1 MDYSTE
7 LRRKLLLKDEKI
19 RELEATLSEKE
30 RIIEDLTAKLDK
42 FQSVFSTTS
51 PHRHLAPYSLN
62 GPRTQRAQGISAEP
76 NAVRLGDS
84 VLLEVATFP
93 KPKVTK
99 KLISKA
105 ILENDFMKH
114 LEDAQME
121 EIVECMYPVEYS
133 NGSCIIK
140 EGDVGSLV
148 YVLEEGKVAV
158 TKSGAHLCSMGEG
171 KVFGELAILYNCTR
185 TATVKATTHVRLWAI
200 DRHCFQAIM
209 MRTGLLKHSEYLEF
223 LKSVPTFS
231 KLSEDILR
239 RIVDVMEEC
248 HFDYNDYVI
257 RQGAIGD
264 TFYIISKGRVKITKR
279 QSISDEPVFI
289 RHLSKGDWFGEKA
302 LQGEDLRTANVVVD
316 DQHGA
321 TCLVIDRQ
329 SFIQLIGD
337 LESVRQK
344 TYNEEPVAGTNA
356 DKSFYADLA
365 LEDFTAIDT
374 LGVGGFGRVE
384 LVELK
389 RDTSRTYAMKVLKK
403 RHIVDTRQQE
413 HIKNEKKIMMD
424 CNCDFIVKMYKT
436 FRDTKY
442 VYMLLEACLGGE
454 LWTVLRDRKHF
465 DDSAARFYTGCVI
478 EAFMYM
484 HSRGI
489 IYRDLKPE
497 NLLLDNR
504 GYAKLV
510 DFGFAKH
517 IGFSR
522 KTWTFC
528 GTPEY
533 VAPEIILNKGH
544 DLSAD
549 YWSLGILM
557 FELMTGSPPFSGSDP
572 MKTYNQILKGIDMIE
587 FPKKIS
593 KNAQSLI
600 RKLCRDNPSERLG
613 NQRNGIKD
621 IQKHKWFDGFN
632 WEGLH
637 KGTMEPPIIPKVS
650 SSSDSSNFD
659 KFPEDE
665 DEPPSDD
672 LTGWDTDF

>member
-1 MDYSTE
+1 M
-7 LRRKLLLKDEKI
+7 
-19 RELEATLSEKE
+19 
-30 RIIEDLTAKLDK
+30 
-42 FQSVFSTTS
+42 Q
-51 PHRHLAPYSLN
+51 
-62 GPRTQRAQGISAEP
+62 
-76 NAVRLGDS
+76 
-84 VLLEVATFP
+84 
-93 KPKVTK
+93 
-99 KLISKA
+99 
-105 ILENDFMKH
+105 H
-114 LEDAQME
+114 LEDPQIE
-121 EIVECMYPVEYS
+121 EIVECMYPVEYT

-148 YVLEEGKVAV
+148 YVMEEGKVAV
-158 TKSGAHLCSMGEG
+158 TKAGAHLCNMVEG

-209 MRTGLLKHSEYLEF
+209 MRSGLLKHSEYLEF

-231 KLSEDILR
+231 SLSEDILR

-248 HFDYNDYVI
+248 HYEDGEYIV

-264 TFYIISKGRVKITKR
+264 TFYIISKGKVNVTKR
-279 QSISDEPVFI
+279 KNATDEPAFI
-289 RHLSKGDWFGEKA
+289 RNLAKGDWFGEKA
-302 LQGEDLRTANVVVD
+302 LQVEDMRTANVVVD
-316 DQHGA
+316 DPAGA

-329 SFIQLIGD
+329 SFNQLIGD
-337 LESVRQK
+337 LDSIRHK
-344 TYNEEPVAGTNA
+344 TYDEIISFKSKA
-356 DKSFYADLA
+356 DKSFYDGLL
-365 LEDFTAIDT
+365 LENFTAIDT

-389 RDTSRTYAMKVLKK
+389 SNTSKTYAMKVLKK
-403 RHIVDTRQQE
+403 RHIIDTRQQE
-413 HIKNEKKIMMD
+413 HIKNEKKIMME
-424 CNCDFIVKMYKT
+424 CNSDFIVKMHRT
-436 FRDTKY
+436 FKDNKY
-442 VYMLLEACLGGE
+442 IYMLLEACLGGE
-454 LWTVLRDRKHF
+454 LWTVLRDRGCF
-465 DDSAARFYTGCVI
+465 EDSASRFYTGCVI
-478 EAFMYM
+478 EAFDYM
-484 HSRGI
+484 HRRGI

-497 NLLLDNR
+497 NLLLDNK

-510 DFGFAKH
+510 DFGFAKR

-557 FELMTGSPPFSGSDP
+557 FELLTGSPPFTGNDP
-572 MKTYNQILKGIDMIE
+572 MKTYNLILKGIDMVE

-593 KNAQSLI
+593 KSAQNLI

-613 NQRNGIKD
+613 NQRSGIKD
-621 IQKHKWFDGFN
+621 IQKHKWFDGFH
-632 WEGLH
+632 WDGLRN
-637 KGTMEPPIIPKVS
+637 GTMNPSITPKVS
-650 SSSDSSNFD
+650 GPSDSSNFD

-665 DEPPSDD
+665 ESPPADD
-672 LTGWDTDF
+672 LSGWDTEF

>member
-1 MDYSTE
+1 
-7 LRRKLLLKDEKI
+7 KDEAIKA
-19 RELEATLSEKE
+19 LKSDLVEKTS
-30 RIIEDLTAKLDK
+30 IIQCLYSQLDK
-42 FQSVFSTTS
+42 YKSIVCSRFQIRDVSSCVQMKDVTLGKQDDAISPSNGDLSV
-51 PHRHLAPYSLN
+51 
-62 GPRTQRAQGISAEP
+62 
-76 NAVRLGDS
+76 
-84 VLLEVATFP
+84 
-93 KPKVTK
+93 
-99 KLISKA
+99 
-105 ILENDFMKH
+105 NDFMKH
-114 LEDAQME
+114 LEDCQIE
-121 EIVECMYPVEYS
+121 EIVDCMYPVEYS

-148 YVLEEGKVAV
+148 YVLEDGKVAV
-158 TKSGAHLCSMGEG
+158 TKAGAHLCNMGAG

-223 LKSVPTFS
+223 LTSVPTFS
-231 KLSEDILR
+231 GLGEDLLR
-239 RIVDVMEEC
+239 RIVDVMEE
-248 HFDYNDYVI
+248 VI
-257 RQGAIGD
+257 RNSVAERLYGTYMTMLTSSMVSNLTTD
-264 TFYIISKGRVKITKR
+264 
-279 QSISDEPVFI
+279 FI
-289 RHLSKGDWFGEKA
+289 FVHCFKYNHYFR
-302 LQGEDLRTANVVVD
+302 LRSV
-316 DQHGA
+316 DQHVYRRIFSSGPFHTGRIYA
-321 TCLVIDRQ
+321 QRTLLLKTEKELRVSKKSDG
-329 SFIQLIGD
+329 FYDDLI
-337 LESVRQK
+337 
-344 TYNEEPVAGTNA
+344 
-356 DKSFYADLA
+356 

-384 LVELK
+384 LVRSDPAK
-389 RDTSRTYAMKVLKK
+389 TYAMKVLKK

-413 HIKNEKKIMMD
+413 HIKNEKVIMMD
-424 CNCDFIVKMYKT
+424 CNSDFIVKMYRT

-442 VYMLLEACLGGE
+442 IYMLLECCLGGE
-454 LWTVLRDRKHF
+454 LWTVLRDKGHF
-465 DDSAARFYTGCVI
+465 DDSAARFYTACVV
-478 EAFMYM
+478 EAFTYM
-484 HSRGI
+484 HARGI

-497 NLLLDNR
+497 NLLLDTR

-510 DFGFAKH
+510 DFGFAKR

-621 IQKHKWFDGFN
+621 IQKHKWFDGFH
-632 WEGLH
+632 WIGLR
-637 KGTMEPPIIPKVS
+637 KGTMAPPTKPQVT

-659 KFPEDE
+659 KFPED
-665 DEPPSDD
+665 DDTPPPDD
-672 LTGWDTDF
+672 LSGWDNDF